1 MKYLLI
7 FWTVTSLGFL
17 ASRLML
23 RKYDRAALPAA
34 WSPSTRGEL
43 FILAGVIF
51 VVLPG
56 LLLEVL
62 YETLMLPKRRR
73 EEERRWQMKLDKG
86 C

>member
-23 RKYDRAALPAA
+23 RKYDRGALPVA

-43 FILAGVIF
+43 FILAGIIF

-62 YETLMLPKRRR
+62 YETLMLPKRK
-73 EEERRWQMKLDKG
+73 EEERLRWEQKLDRG